1 MSDQIETPFQ
11 PFVPPAA
18 SEPPKRRG
26 RPRNSAN
33 DASPKAKAQGRPA
46 KAPLTTLPDVFPI
59 GRFVEACAGLTGEE
73 VQAFGAFANSWAGMT
88 PETRGRIVVALDKL
102 FSRK

>member
-26 RPRNSAN
+26 RPRNPAN
-33 DASPKAKAQGRPA
+33 GTPKPKAQGCPA

-59 GRFVEACAGLTGEE
+59 GRFVEACAGLSGEE